1 MVAKADIIL
10 IAPEL
15 STLSDALFTQ
25 IIADAS
31 MLIDSLQ
38 FGNVSEI
45 ASKYLCAHLLTLV
58 NQSSSGGI
66 NSDLTT
72 NVSEQ
77 AGRVSVSKAKAN
89 FSVSNATRWDLTKY
103 GMMFWQLTRTRPNLG
118 GFVV

>member
-31 MLIDSLQ
+31 VLVDSLQ
-38 FGNVSEI
+38 YGNVSEI
-45 ASKYLCAHLLTLV
+45 ALKYLCAHLLTLV
-58 NQSSSGGI
+58 LQSSSGGI

-77 AGRVSVSKAKAN
+77 AGRVSVTKAKAGYD
-89 FSVSNATRWDLTKY
+89 FGNATRWDTTKY
-103 GMMFWQLTRTRPNLG
+103 GMMFWQLTRTRPSLG